1 MNLENSLSIR
11 RKEAEKKLLSTDSFE
26 LYFLKE
32 ELSREIYRY
41 HEKGDHFTVND
52 LHFYAKNELE
62 FSKGRTTLYNT
73 IKTMD
78 YKYKKGN
85 NRLVLS
91 EKPHIKALKL
101 KLKKNIYNI
110 LKILKI

>member
-1 MNLENSLSIR
+1 VLNIITKYESGEPFVDSKKGG
-11 RKEAEKKLLSTDSFE
+11 RKKISTDSFE
-26 LYFLKE
+26 LY
-32 ELSREIYRY
+32 
-41 HEKGDHFTVND
+41 

-62 FSKGRTTLYNT
+62 FNKGRTTLYNI
-73 IKTMD
+73 IKTMG

-101 KLKKNIYNI
+101 KFLKTYLQYLEN
-110 LKILKI
+110 LKI